1 MLAYL
6 EKMTPSERRLAAL
19 AAAVAL
25 TAVVVL
31 VVLRALD
38 RIDTLDATIDGLEQE
53 LLALT
58 EQAAAAEPIEIAYR
72 SMADQH
78 SSQWTQEE
86 IHDRLRIE
94 ITRLSLRDVP
104 PEGQPL
110 PATAGGA
117 AALVDIRSMPMG
129 ALASGPGYRSYQI
142 SFKTE
147 PAPIQN
153 VATFLQRL
161 QQSPQA
167 LRVDSLEIVRH
178 ALSDTVTASVR
189 VTRTV
194 IGDAATL
201 EPPGARAIA
210 EIESGN
216 IARNPGFEEW
226 DGAASTPSEWV
237 IEDLRAVKHTDG
249 ATEGAASLRV
259 ESTAQAGAV
268 YQEQQLQSGSL
279 YELSF
284 DARAWGSARAMI
296 GGSPDG
302 PVFDTGQPLIADG
315 APYRYR
321 LRFQVPGAGGERVPI
336 RAPSIVIEGAGGA
349 VLIDNVIL
357 TEKKV

>member
-1 MLAYL
+1 MMAYL
-6 EKMTPSERRLAAL
+6 EKLTPSERRLAAL

-25 TAVVVL
+25 IAAVVL

-38 RIDTLDATIDGLEQE
+38 RIDTLDATIDGLEQN

-58 EQAAAAEPIEIAYR
+58 EQAAMAEPIEYAYR

-110 PATAGGA
+110 PATAGGSGS
-117 AALVDIRSMPMG
+117 LVDIRSMPMG

-142 SFKTE
+142 NFKTE

-167 LRVDSLEIVRH
+167 LRVDSLEIVRQ
-178 ALSDTVTASVR
+178 ALSDTVTASFR

-201 EPPGARAIA
+201 EPQGGQPTA

-216 IARNPGFEEW
+216 IARNPSFEVW
-226 DGAASTPSEWV
+226 DGTASTPPEWV
-237 IEDLRAVKHTDG
+237 IEDLRAAKQTDD
-249 ATEGAASLRV
+249 ATEGAVCLRV

-268 YQEQQLQSGSL
+268 YQEQQLKAGSS

-284 DARAWGSARAMI
+284 DARAWGAARAMI

-302 PVFDTGQPLIADG
+302 AAFDAGQPLIADG

-349 VLIDNVIL
+349 VLIDNVVL
-357 TEKKV
+357 TERKV